1 MIGCCIFLDSRA
13 LGWFLEP
20 GGCKRCHPAIDFLV
34 SYGCLSSGSKEM
46 TDSKG
51 HYFNENYHWL
61 GPGSIFDSSSCILE
75 TTLKNRFF
83 VESSA
88 TCFHHLPI
96 CCVSFVEASLLL
108 MMIVPAVFGLF
119 HLFKV
124 FTSGRKTCWV
134 WRPLPMVHPCDTT

>member
-1 MIGCCIFLDSRA
+1 MIGCCIFLDSCA
-13 LGWFLEP
+13 LGGFWSQEFAK
-20 GGCKRCHPAIDFLV
+20 GAILPLIFWW
-34 SYGCLSSGSKEM
+34 SYGCLFSGTKEM
-46 TDSKG
+46 TDLKG
-51 HYFNENYHWL
+51 NYFNENYHWL
-61 GPGSIFDSSSCILE
+61 GSIFDSSSCILE
-75 TTLKNRFF
+75 TTLKNRFV

-96 CCVSFVEASLLL
+96 WWVSFVEASLLL

-134 WRPLPMVHPCDTT
+134 WRPLPMVHSCDTT